1 MSKLWEKIS
10 TMGQNAAP
18 EKPEVKENIAQPGDK
33 VMHRASDT
41 HGVVTAVEKIGNV
54 PTLSV
59 ECADGRMIRG
69 LDRKE
74 FVFAGEAGYT
84 EPVARTVAAG
94 PDHAGANPVE
104 PMPKIEGEISS
115 ESILEKLS

>member
-10 TMGQNAAP
+10 TIGQNATP
-18 EKPEVKENIAQPGDK
+18 EKPEAKQAVAQPGDK
-33 VMHRASDT
+33 VMHRASGA
-41 HGVVTAVEKIGNV
+41 HGVVTAVETIGGTL
-54 PTLSV
+54 TLSV
-59 ECADGRMIRG
+59 ECANGRMLRG

-74 FVFAGEAGYT
+74 FAFAGEAGYT
-84 EPVARTVAAG
+84 EPPAKTVVAA
-94 PDHAGANPVE
+94 PVGAAAE

>member
-10 TMGQNAAP
+10 TMGQNASP
-18 EKPEVKENIAQPGDK
+18 EKTESMQTVAQPGDK
-33 VMHRASDT
+33 VMHRASGT
-41 HGVVTAVEKIGNV
+41 HGVVTAVETIGDV
-54 PTLSV
+54 LTLTV
-59 ECADGRMIRG
+59 ECVHGRMLRG

-74 FVFAGEAGYT
+74 FAFEGEAAYVAP
-84 EPVARTVAAG
+84 PVQTVAA
-94 PDHAGANPVE
+94 PVGQAAE

>member
-10 TMGQNAAP
+10 TMGQNASP
-18 EKPEVKENIAQPGDK
+18 ETTESQETVAQPGDK
-33 VMHRASDT
+33 VMHRASGT
-41 HGVVTAVEKIGNV
+41 HGVVTAVETIGDV
-54 PTLSV
+54 LTLTV
-59 ECADGRMIRG
+59 ECAHGRMLRG

-74 FVFAGEAGYT
+74 FAFEGEAAYVAP
-84 EPVARTVAAG
+84 PVQTVAA
-94 PDHAGANPVE
+94 PVGQAAE